1 MQINALEFPSK
12 DLIHIAIGEV
22 CPLTHESHTGC
33 RLKQHLLMY
42 HLKIIFEN
50 IFFARVL
57 HTFLVS
63 DRLRF
68 GDCAT

>member
-1 MQINALEFPSK
+1 MPINALEFPCK

-22 CPLTHESHTGC
+22 CPLTHESHKGSP
-33 RLKQHLLMY
+33 
-42 HLKIIFEN
+42 KITSFNVSSED